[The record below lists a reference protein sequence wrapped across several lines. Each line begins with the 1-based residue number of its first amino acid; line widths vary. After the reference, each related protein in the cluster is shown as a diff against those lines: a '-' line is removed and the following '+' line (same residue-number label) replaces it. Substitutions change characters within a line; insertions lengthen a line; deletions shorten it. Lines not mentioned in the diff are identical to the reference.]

1 MYIIIEGIDTAGKST
16 QLEILNKKYPDAIFT
31 KEPGGTELGVDLRQ
45 MVLSGRAKS
54 KVAEMLLFLADRAEH
69 TEEVIKQNKDK
80 VVISDR
86 GFVSGI
92 AYAKDFPIDMT
103 IELNKIALDGEMPDK
118 LIMLELSP
126 EELQNR
132 LNAKENDAIELRGID
147 YLLEIQTRMKTV
159 IESLDIDALIIDAS
173 KSIDEIAKE
182 IEKYLGV

>member
-16 QLEILNKKYPDAIFT
+16 QLDILNQKYPDAIFT

-45 MVLSGRAKS
+45 MVLTGRAKS

-69 TEEVIKQNKDK
+69 TEEIVKQNKDK
-80 VVISDR
+80 ILISDR

-92 AYAKDFPIDMT
+92 AYAKDFPIEMT

-126 EELQNR
+126 QELQNR
-132 LNAKENDAIELRGID
+132 LSAKENDAIELRGIE
-147 YLLEIQTRMKTV
+147 YLLEVQSRMKTV
-159 IESLDIDALIIDAS
+159 IKSLDIDALIIDAS
-173 KSIDEIAKE
+173 KNIEDIAKE
-182 IEKYLGV
+182 IEDYIGV